1 MKPIYAAFLV
11 CVFFYISLA
20 FYLIKQHKTN
30 LTHSTRD
37 NIGLKFVQNKT
48 NESKY
53 GSISTTRRQF
63 KSSTPISKKLT
74 DSTTKKPKPLQNQF
88 DYKFILKPNA
98 SFCSSK
104 NLLLISFVLI
114 PPSNFTERDVIRS
127 TWAASHRLVGGS
139 KNNTGWFRVVFM
151 LGLSLDKEINKAAQD
166 ESVKYGDIVQASFVD
181 DYYNLTLK
189 TVMGLRWVATYCPN
203 AKFILKVDGDVL
215 VNVKGL
221 INFLN
226 ETYSNKTNRNTNTIM
241 GHYYNQS
248 KVYRNETHKWY
259 LSEKEYPYE
268 FFEPYCAGS
277 AYLLTIDLAL
287 KMWKLA
293 LQTPIFKFE
302 DVFIGVILV

>member
-20 FYLIKQHKTN
+20 FYLNKQHKTN
-30 LTHSTRD
+30 LTHSG
-37 NIGLKFVQNKT
+37 NVELKFVQNKS
-48 NESKY
+48 NEKNSAAT
-53 GSISTTRRQF
+53 STTHRQT
-63 KSSTPISKKLT
+63 STPIPKKTT
-74 DSTTKKPKPLQNQF
+74 DSTTTRNLKSLKKQF
-88 DYKFILKPNA
+88 DYKFIVRPNA

-114 PPSNFTERDVIRS
+114 PPSNFTEREVIRS
-127 TWAASHRLVGGS
+127 TWAASQQLVGGG

-151 LGLSLDKEINKAAQD
+151 LGLSLDKEINKAAHD

-189 TVMGLRWVATYCPN
+189 TIMGLRWIATYCPN

-221 INFLN
+221 VNFLN
-226 ETYSNKTNRNTNTIM
+226 ETYSNKTHRNTNTIM

-248 KVYRNETHKWY
+248 RVYRNETHKWY
-259 LSEKEYPYE
+259 LSEKEYPNE
-268 FFEPYCAGS
+268 VFEPYCAGS

-302 DVFIGVILV
+302 DVYIGVIICFS